1 MCHFCLGRY
10 EEAVSLAKQYRNVA
24 EGLGNT
30 DVIWVHY
37 LMLTLNYMRMGLE
50 QEARDALN
58 ELLRLFPGFS
68 LEWNRIYSVY
78 KDPKY
83 LEAQQ
88 NDLRKAGL
96 K

>member
-1 MCHFCLGRY
+1 
-10 EEAVSLAKQYRNVA
+10 
-24 EGLGNT
+24 
-30 DVIWVHY
+30 
-37 LMLTLNYMRMGLE
+37 MLTLNYMRMGLG

-58 ELLRLFPGFS
+58 ELLRLFPDFS